1 MLGTSLVVNAYVIIK
16 EGCPL
21 ALSVLSSD
29 QAEIVCGWP
38 PNRSFDFVMHREALR
53 AFVELGT
60 DALERMDAALAAD
73 SPAPSVSAC

>member
-1 MLGTSLVVNAYVIIK
+1 MLGTNLLVNAYVIIK
-16 EGCPL
+16 DGCPL
-21 ALSVLSSD
+21 ALSVLDPD
-29 QAEIVCGWP
+29 QVEIVCGCP

-73 SPAPSVSAC
+73 APAPSVRAC